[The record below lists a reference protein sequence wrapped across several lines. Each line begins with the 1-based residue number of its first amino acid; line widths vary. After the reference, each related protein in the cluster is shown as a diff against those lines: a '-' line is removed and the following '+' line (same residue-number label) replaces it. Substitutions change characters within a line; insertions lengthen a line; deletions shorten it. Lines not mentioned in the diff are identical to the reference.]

1 MLRTFFSARMLTV
14 HLEPLLLMKQKTIVG
29 KMAYVNLETGFW
41 CITDRRNQIWRIVG
55 PVPASLQQN
64 GLNVRA
70 VVAPQE
76 EFASVFM
83 SGKPVALISFELL

>member
-1 MLRTFFSARMLTV
+1 MLTV